1 MEMSKK
7 LEKLRWRA
15 EDRIDRKDE
24 WVRQDTDELLGLEQK
39 LNEMEL
45 SEKDRKVVDDY
56 TACMESKQ
64 DRMGY
69 LLYEAGMKDARRKM
83 RIRKAVCRISF
94 AAAVAA
100 ILVIWHEKTLDK
112 LQEILHML
120 HWEMDEDEQE

>member
-15 EDRIDRKDE
+15 EDRIYRKDE

-120 HWEMDEDEQE
+120 HWEMDEDDQE